1 MEQPYS
7 SEFAQRARDD
17 SLAPNR
23 LQEEKEKQLREASSS
38 TLLGDAKGK
47 KIKNIKP
54 YPEPAQ

>member
-23 LQEEKEKQLREASSS
+23 LQEEKEKQLREASTS
-38 TLLGDAKGK
+38 TLLGDPK
-47 KIKNIKP
+47 KSKKNIKP
-54 YPEPAQ
+54 YPEPP